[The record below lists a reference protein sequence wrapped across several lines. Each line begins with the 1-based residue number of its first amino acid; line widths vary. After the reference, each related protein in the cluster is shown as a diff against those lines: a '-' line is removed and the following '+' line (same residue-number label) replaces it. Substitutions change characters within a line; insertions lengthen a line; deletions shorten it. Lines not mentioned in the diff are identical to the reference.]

1 MIQMHPFI
9 VFSTL
14 LIFASF
20 AVSTVLQEVLNVAEC
35 IADIHQELPNSC
47 VYIMDSEE
55 EEQGENNFFSPT
67 RMLCFGKKCAQ
78 ILCHQTLKVY
88 LEIHFW
94 KEWDT
99 DRSWE

>member
-14 LIFASF
+14 LIFSSV

-47 VYIMDSEE
+47 VYIMDSEG
-55 EEQGENNFFSPT
+55 EEQGENNFFFPHECCVLEKNVL
-67 RMLCFGKKCAQ
+67 RF
-78 ILCHQTLKVY
+78 CHQTLKVY